1 MPANGLAQLRFLNN
15 KIGECVLVELLNER
29 FSRILK
35 QLVQLANASEHTG
48 PVITV
53 DDLVD
58 FFQLSE
64 DGTNIDV
71 LVIAT

>member
-15 KIGECVLVELLNER
+15 KIGECVLVELLHER
-29 FSRILK
+29 RILK

-53 DDLVD
+53 DDLAD

-64 DGTNIDV
+64 DDADIDV